1 MMRTFRISLIC
12 SLVLTLLLV
21 KNHLDSIKSDRQD
34 RRGFDYVVD
43 GGGGTHIELVSKD
56 QFAAPVHFSLQVSSS
71 TTTPLTP
78 TPTPT
83 SKVYPE
89 PTKPAIER
97 TEFKPEIIP
106 VEVPGLWDDD
116 DDDFASFLWGEMEEE
131 EKEKGERKPTPSS
144 PPKPK
149 VTPKSD
155 RIIVVG
161 RTSRENTDWLEEE
174 LPE

>member
-1 MMRTFRISLIC
+1 MMRTFRVSLIC

-43 GGGGTHIELVSKD
+43 GGGAHIELVSKD
-56 QFAAPVHFSLQVSSS
+56 QFAAPVHSSLQVSSS
-71 TTTPLTP
+71 TTTLL
-78 TPTPT
+78 TPT

-116 DDDFASFLWGEMEEE
+116 DDDFASFLWGYMEAEEE
-131 EKEKGERKPTPSS
+131 ERKPTPSS